1 VIEILPVNGLP
12 EFRPGDDLAGA
23 IAAAAPWLRDGDV
36 LVVTS
41 KAVSKVEGRLIPAPV
56 EPDARE
62 DARQAATD
70 AETERVLAVRGGTK
84 IVRTRHGLV
93 LAAAGVDAS
102 NVAPDELA
110 LLPVD
115 PDASA
120 RSLREALG
128 DRLGVEVAV
137 VVSDTM
143 GRAWRAG
150 QTDVAI
156 GVAGLRAVRD
166 YRGDKDSFGVPLRV
180 TEIAEAD
187 EIAGAA
193 ELVKGKLAGV
203 PVAVVRGLSTVDD
216 GHGAAPL
223 VRPLGED
230 LFWLGT
236 AEARALG
243 RQEAVLA
250 RRSIRHFTPD
260 PVDGAAVERAVAAA
274 VTAPAPHHTTPWR
287 FVLVSDARERLLDAM
302 RAAWEADLRAD
313 GFTAEQVSRR
323 LARGDILRRA
333 PLLVV
338 PCLVGDGM
346 HAYPDERRSS
356 AEWTM
361 FCVAMGAGVENFL
374 VALAAEGLGSC
385 WVSSTL
391 FAPDLVRAE
400 LALPAGWHPMGA
412 VAVGHPAEPPA
423 ERAPRDPGA
432 FVVHR

>member
-1 VIEILPVNGLP
+1 MIEILPVNGLP

-23 IAAAAPWLRDGDV
+23 IAAAAPWLVDGDV

-41 KAVSKVEGRLIPAPV
+41 KAVSKVEGRLVPAPV
-56 EPDARE
+56 DPQARE

-102 NVAPDELA
+102 NVSPDELA

-120 RSLREALG
+120 RGLREQLR

-166 YRGDKDSFGVPLRV
+166 YRGDKDTFGVPLRV

-203 PVAVVRGLSTVDD
+203 PVAVLRGLSTVDD
-216 GHGAAPL
+216 GQGAAPL

-243 RQEAVLA
+243 RREAVLA
-250 RRSIRHFTPD
+250 RRSIRHFTAD
-260 PVDGAAVERAVAAA
+260 PVDEAAVRRAVSAAA
-274 VTAPAPHHTTPWR
+274 TAPAPHHTTPWR
-287 FVLVSDARERLLDAM
+287 FVLVRDARERLLAAM
-302 RAAWEADLRAD
+302 RAAWAEDLRGD
-313 GFTAEQVSRR
+313 GFTAEQIERR

-338 PCLVGDGM
+338 PCLVGAGM
-346 HAYPDERRSS
+346 HDYPDQRRSA

-385 WVSSTL
+385 WVSSTM
-391 FAPDLVRAE
+391 FVPDLVRTE

-412 VAVGHPAEPPA
+412 VAVGHPAEPPV
-423 ERAPRDPGA
+423 ERAPRDPDDYL
-432 FVVHR
+432 VRR

>member
-23 IAAAAPWLRDGDV
+23 IAAAAPWLADGDV

-41 KAVSKVEGRLIPAPV
+41 KAVSKVEGRLLPAPADP
-56 EPDARE
+56 ELRE
-62 DARQAATD
+62 DARQAATEL
-70 AETERVLAVRGGTK
+70 ETESVLAVRGATR

-110 LLPVD
+110 LLPLD
-115 PDASA
+115 PDRSA
-120 RSLREALG
+120 ALLREALRE
-128 DRLGVEVAV
+128 RLDVRVAV
-137 VVSDTM
+137 IVSDTM
-143 GRAWRAG
+143 GRAWRTG

-156 GVAGLRAVRD
+156 GVAGLRAIRD
-166 YRGDKDSFGVPLRV
+166 YRGDKDSYGIPLRV

-216 GHGAAPL
+216 GLGAAPL
-223 VRPLGED
+223 VRPPDED
-230 LFWLGT
+230 LFSMGT

-243 RQEAVLA
+243 RREAVLA
-250 RRSIRHFTPD
+250 RRSILHFAGA
-260 PVDGAAVERAVAAA
+260 PVPTDALDRALAAA
-274 VTAPAPHHTTPWR
+274 ITAPAPHHTTPWR
-287 FVLVSDARERLLDAM
+287 FVLVRHARERLLDAM
-302 RAAWEADLRAD
+302 RSAWAADLVAG
-313 GFTAEQVSRR
+313 GFDPEQVQRR

-346 HAYPDERRSS
+346 HAYPDERRTN

-374 VALAAEGLGSC
+374 VALAVEGLGSC

-391 FAPDLVRAE
+391 FVPDLVRAE
-400 LALPAGWHPMGA
+400 LELPPDWHPMGA
-412 VAVGHPAEPPA
+412 VAVGYPAQPPTD
-423 ERAPRDPGA
+423 RPPRDPAA
-432 FVVHR
+432 FVVTR

>member
-1 VIEILPVNGLP
+1 MIEILPVTGLP

-23 IAAAAPWLRDGDV
+23 IAAAAPWLADGDV
-36 LVVTS
+36 VVVTS
-41 KAVSKVEGRLIPAPV
+41 KVVSKVEGRLIPAPT
-56 EPDARE
+56 EPELRE

-70 AETERVLAVRGGTK
+70 LETESVLAVRGGTK

-102 NVAPDELA
+102 NVSPGELA

-115 PDASA
+115 PDESA
-120 RSLREALG
+120 RFLRGALA
-128 DRLGVEVAV
+128 DRLGVSVSV

-166 YRGDKDSFGVPLRV
+166 YRGDKDSFGIPLRV

-193 ELVKGKLAGV
+193 ELVKGKLAAV

-216 GHGAAPL
+216 GLGSAPL
-223 VRPLGED
+223 VRPPAEG
-230 LFWLGT
+230 LFSLGT

-243 RQEAVLA
+243 RQEAVPA
-250 RRSIRHFTPD
+250 RRSVRHFTPD
-260 PVDGAAVERAVAAA
+260 PPDPLALRRALAAA
-274 VTAPAPHHTTPWR
+274 ITAPAPHHTTPWR
-287 FVLVSDARERLLDAM
+287 FVLVAEARERLLDDM
-302 RAAWEADLRAD
+302 RDAWENDLRGD
-313 GFTAEQVSRR
+313 GFTQEQITRR

-346 HAYPDERRSS
+346 HAYPDPRRSA

-391 FAPDLVRAE
+391 FVPDLVRTT
-400 LALPAGWHPMGA
+400 LDLPADWHPMGA
-412 VAVGHPAEPPA
+412 VAVGYPADPPA
-423 ERAPRDPGA
+423 PRADRDPED
-432 FVVHR
+432 FVVRR